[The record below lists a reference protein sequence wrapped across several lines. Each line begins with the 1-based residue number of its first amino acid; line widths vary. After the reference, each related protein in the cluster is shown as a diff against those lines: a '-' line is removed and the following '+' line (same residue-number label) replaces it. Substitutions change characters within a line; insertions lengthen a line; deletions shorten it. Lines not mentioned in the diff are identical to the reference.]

1 MASHQQ
7 PVSSQ
12 GGFSLFPNPQVARPP
27 PPPNSVPRL
36 DPNPRPRR
44 RSPSTNDI
52 ARPVI
57 QPHHQ
62 QPESTGNTAAAA
74 VAASPDTNASSTPS
88 QGRATPLQFQ
98 LISQASPSAS
108 TPASSAP
115 SHGRSASRSS
125 IAKPPIIDESS
136 IDPEPQPFRSIF
148 PTYNPDIPLE
158 QQPYGPTHSQPA
170 TVPRA
175 VISRQSYYDPH
186 AIAEQGDRDSR
197 PERARSPP
205 ARHDVPAAAFSN
217 RGQMGTMVGRA
228 VTTVDA
234 PVIPRTSTTEEL
246 RSFWKAANGWKASP
260 SEAKVFC
267 LRLTQLKDAP
277 VYTLSSDTQ
286 PFYNMALDP
295 TSASANVMLARHDP
309 SKTYKPKKGESGT
322 SGSPSGVVGHSRV
335 TDSKHWQTA
344 LATTL
349 EEESR
354 REPPNDGLVALLM
367 PTPAARM
374 AMNKAND
381 PAAVEMAERECARL
395 VWDNDSSCHYM
406 VHQAL
411 AAPFCITVEKSPAW
425 SRTEYTL
432 EHHESTRHLAKLTKD
447 GTGGGWL
454 EIDTLVASQIEAY
467 YIIDVAV
474 TALMLVAA
482 ADDRNTPSGTVAE
495 TFAPPPSVHV
505 PSGRNSR
512 SSGRF
517 SRMSRSSTKEAN
529 KSKKTAKKSKTRM
542 EEFEMDIESQ
552 DDSVKKIGTQ
562 VKELEDGLP
571 FLLRVIVKII
581 KTVFKFVIWI
591 LTLAFRILA
600 KCFGS
605 KY

>member
-1 MASHQQ
+1 M
-7 PVSSQ
+7 
-12 GGFSLFPNPQVARPP
+12 
-27 PPPNSVPRL
+27 
-36 DPNPRPRR
+36 
-44 RSPSTNDI
+44 
-52 ARPVI
+52 
-57 QPHHQ
+57 
-62 QPESTGNTAAAA
+62 
-74 VAASPDTNASSTPS
+74 
-88 QGRATPLQFQ
+88 
-98 LISQASPSAS
+98 
-108 TPASSAP
+108 
-115 SHGRSASRSS
+115 
-125 IAKPPIIDESS
+125 
-136 IDPEPQPFRSIF
+136 
-148 PTYNPDIPLE
+148 E

-186 AIAEQGDRDSR
+186 ALAEDSDHHTR
-197 PERARSPP
+197 TERARSPP
-205 ARHDVPAAAFSN
+205 ARYDAPAAAFSN
-217 RGQMGTMVGRA
+217 RGQMGPLVGRA
-228 VTTVDA
+228 VTTVDP

-277 VYTLSSDTQ
+277 VYTLSSETQ
-286 PFYNMALDP
+286 PFYNIALDP

-309 SKTYKPKKGESGT
+309 SKTYKPAKSDA
-322 SGSPSGVVGHSRV
+322 GVVGHSRV

-354 REPPNDGLVALLM
+354 KYPPNDGLVALLM

-395 VWDNDSSCHYM
+395 VWDNDSSCHYL

-454 EIDTLVASQIEAY
+454 EVDTLVASQIEAY

-474 TALMLVAA
+474 TALMLIAA
-482 ADDRNTPSGTVAE
+482 SDDRNSPSGGIAE

-517 SRMSRSSTKEAN
+517 SRMSRSSGKETK
-529 KSKKTAKKSKTRM
+529 KSKKKSKTRM

-552 DDSVKKIGTQ
+552 DDSVKKLGTQ

-571 FLLRVIVKII
+571 FVLRVVVKLI
-581 KTVFKFVIWI
+581 KGVFKFAIWV